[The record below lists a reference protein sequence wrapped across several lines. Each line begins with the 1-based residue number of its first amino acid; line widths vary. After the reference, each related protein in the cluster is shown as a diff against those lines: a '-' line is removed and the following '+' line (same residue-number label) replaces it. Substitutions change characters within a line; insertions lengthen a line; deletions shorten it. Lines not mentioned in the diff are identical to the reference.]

1 MVTDWDAV
9 GRHITAVTGQ
19 AFAPR
24 GHRSVGGGC
33 INSTAILSDGTRDY
47 FVKRNDASRL
57 DMFEAEA
64 DGLAGLAAAGAVQVP
79 EPICWGLAGQSSYLV
94 LERLHLDARSA
105 GAGRGGAKM
114 GRRLAA
120 LHRSVSRTFGWRRD
134 NYIGATPQP
143 NPESGD
149 WTTFFRDQR
158 LGYQLALAAR
168 NGHAHALAAGGERL
182 LAGIGALL
190 DHGPAAS
197 LLHGDLWTGNLG
209 YLPDGTPA
217 VFDPAVYYGD
227 READL
232 AMSELFGG
240 FGRDFYAAY
249 REAWPLDPGYGTR
262 KTLYNLYHVLNHLNL
277 FGAGYLGQASGMID
291 RLLAEIR

>member
-1 MVTDWDAV
+1 MTDWAAV
-9 GRHITAVTGQ
+9 GRHIGAVTGQ
-19 AFAPR
+19 AFSPR
-24 GHRSVGGGC
+24 THRSVGGGC
-33 INSTAILSDGTRDY
+33 INDTLILSDGARDY
-47 FVKRNDASRL
+47 FVKCNDASRL

-64 DGLAGLAAAGAVQVP
+64 DGLAGLAAAQALRVP
-79 EPICWGLAGQSSYLV
+79 RPICWGQTGGTSYLV
-94 LERLHLDARSA
+94 LERLDLDGRTN
-105 GAGRGGAKM
+105 GAEM

-120 LHRSVSRTFGWRRD
+120 LHRTIGGHFGWRRD

-149 WTTFFRDQR
+149 WVAFFRDQR

-168 NGHAHALAAGGERL
+168 NGQARTLEAAGERL
-182 LAGIGALL
+182 MAGLPALL
-190 DHGPAAS
+190 DHGPAPS

-209 YLPDGTPA
+209 YLADGTPT

-240 FGRDFYAAY
+240 FGHDFYAAY
-249 REAWPLDPGYGTR
+249 RETWPLDGGYGTR
-262 KTLYNLYHVLNHLNL
+262 KTLYNLYHILNHLNL
-277 FGAGYLGQASGMID
+277 FGGGYLGQARAMID
-291 RLLAEIR
+291 RLLAAIR

>member
-1 MVTDWDAV
+1 MTDWEAV
-9 GRHITAVTGQ
+9 GRHIGAVTGRT
-19 AFAPR
+19 FSPR
-24 GHRSVGGGC
+24 THRSVGGGC
-33 INSTAILSDGTRDY
+33 INNTLILSDGARDY
-47 FVKRNDASRL
+47 FVKCNDASRL

-64 DGLAGLAAAGAVQVP
+64 DGLAGLAAAGALRVP
-79 EPICWGLAGQSSYLV
+79 EPICWGQTVGASYLV
-94 LERLHLDARSA
+94 LERLDLDGRTN
-105 GAGRGGAKM
+105 GAEM
-114 GRRLAA
+114 GHRLAA
-120 LHRSVSRTFGWRRD
+120 LHRAGGRHFGWRRD

-143 NPESGD
+143 NPDSQD
-149 WTTFFRDQR
+149 WTAFFRDQR

-168 NGHAHALAAGGERL
+168 NGHARTLEEPGERL
-182 LAGIGALL
+182 MAGLPALL
-190 DHGPAAS
+190 DHGPAPS

-240 FGRDFYAAY
+240 FGHDFYAAY
-249 REAWPLDPGYGTR
+249 REAWPLDAGYGTR
-262 KTLYNLYHVLNHLNL
+262 KTLYNLYHILNHLNL
-277 FGAGYLGQASGMID
+277 FGGGYLGQARAMID

>member
-1 MVTDWDAV
+1 MTDWEAV
-9 GRHITAVTGQ
+9 GRHIGAVTGRS
-19 AFAPR
+19 FIPR
-24 GHRSVGGGC
+24 AHRAVGGGC
-33 INSTAILSDGTRDY
+33 INSAVILSDGSLDY
-47 FVKRNDASRL
+47 FVKCNDASRL

-64 DGLAGLAAAGAVQVP
+64 DGLDGLAAAGALRVP
-79 EPICWGLAGQSSYLV
+79 EAICWGLAGGASYLV
-94 LERLHLDARSA
+94 LERLDLEGRTN
-105 GAGRGGAKM
+105 GAEM

-120 LHRSVSRTFGWRRD
+120 LHRSVGKHFGWRRD

-143 NPESGD
+143 NPESRD
-149 WTTFFRDQR
+149 WTAFFRDHR
-158 LGYQLALAAR
+158 LGYQLDLAAR
-168 NGHAHALAAGGERL
+168 NGHARTLQSGGERL
-182 LAGIGALL
+182 MAGLDALI
-190 DHGPAAS
+190 DHHPVPS
-197 LLHGDLWTGNLG
+197 LLHGDLWTGNAG

-249 REAWPLDPGYGTR
+249 REAWPLDAGYGTR
-262 KTLYNLYHVLNHLNL
+262 KTLYNLYHILNHVNL
-277 FGAGYLGQASGMID
+277 FGGGYLGQARGMID

>member
-1 MVTDWDAV
+1 MTDWEAV
-9 GRHITAVTGQ
+9 GRHIAAVTGR

-24 GHRSVGGGC
+24 THSSVGGGC

-47 FVKRNDASRL
+47 FVKCNDAARL

-64 DGLAGLAAAGAVQVP
+64 DGLAGLAAAGAVRVP
-79 EPICWGLAGQSSYLV
+79 EAICWGIAGGASYLV
-94 LERLHLDARSA
+94 LERLDLDGYSDRRERA
-105 GAGRGGAKM
+105 GAEM

-120 LHRSVSRTFGWRRD
+120 LHRSVGQTFGWRRD

-143 NPESGD
+143 NPASGD
-149 WTTFFRDQR
+149 WATFFRDYR

-168 NGHAHALAAGGERL
+168 NGHARVLAAGGERL
-182 LAGIGALL
+182 LAGIDALL
-190 DHGPAAS
+190 DHGPAPS

-262 KTLYNLYHVLNHLNL
+262 KTLYNLYHILNHLNL
-277 FGAGYLGQASGMID
+277 FGGGYLGQASGMID